1 MTDTTIDLAEPAVW
15 ASRFPDDLFAELRA
29 RVPVFHQQ
37 LTADVRSTV
46 GREFWVCTKHADVA
60 RVHRD
65 YESFTAARGPLIQD
79 VPLFDAY
86 PAIVSMDPPDHTI
99 RRKVIARAFTPRAVA
114 KLEDGIR
121 DRAEAMAAVLLESGG
136 GEFVDLAGGLPISV
150 IGDIVGI
157 PDVDR
162 PHVFGLIDRVLKT
175 AGAQMSLPDG
185 DDLLPFM
192 ELFEY
197 ASTLTAHKREHPVDD
212 IWSALCTTEI
222 TGESGERFLLPSNEL
237 EIFFFILGLAGAD
250 TTRNALCDGMRA
262 FAANPD
268 QIAVYRSDP
277 DARRTAVEEV
287 IRYST
292 PIMFWVR
299 GATKDVMLGDV
310 MIPDGARVV
319 TMLRS
324 ANRDEDVFENPYRF
338 DIRRDPNP
346 HQSFGGGGAHHC
358 LGAMLARAEVRAA
371 LDEIL
376 LNTGAIEVGEP
387 RMTLPDLCNNMTVYE
402 SLPVSLKQL

>member
-1 MTDTTIDLAEPAVW
+1 MTGTTIDLAGPAIW
-15 ASRFPDDLFAELRA
+15 GSRFPEDLFAELRA
-29 RVPVFHQQ
+29 RTPVFHQR
-37 LTADVRSTV
+37 LTDDVRSTV

-65 YESFTAARGPLIQD
+65 HESFTATRGPLIQD

-114 KLEDGIR
+114 KLEAGIR
-121 DRAEAMAAVLLESGG
+121 DRARAMAATLRESGG
-136 GEFVDLAGGLPISV
+136 GEFVDLAAGLPISV

-157 PDVDR
+157 PDADR
-162 PHVFGLIDRVLKT
+162 PRVFGLIDRVLKT
-175 AGAQMSLPDG
+175 AGAQMSVPDG

-197 ASTLTAHKREHPVDD
+197 ASELTAYKREHPVDD

-222 TGESGERFLLPSNEL
+222 TSESGQSFLLPANEL

-250 TTRNALCDGMRA
+250 TTRNALCDGLRA
-262 FAANPD
+262 FVANPD

-299 GATKDVMLGDV
+299 GAIRDVVLADV
-310 MIPDGARVV
+310 TIPEGARVV

-324 ANRDEDVFENPYRF
+324 ANRDEDVFEDPYRF

-371 LDEIL
+371 LDEVL
-376 LNTGAIEVGEP
+376 LKSGDIELGEP

-402 SLPVSLKQL
+402 SLPVRLGRG

>member
-1 MTDTTIDLAEPAVW
+1 MTDSAIDLAEPSVW
-15 ASRFPDDLFAELRA
+15 ASRFPDDMFAELRA
-29 RVPVFHQQ
+29 STPVFHQH
-37 LTADVRSTV
+37 LTDRVRSTV

-65 YESFTAARGPLIQD
+65 HESFTATRRPLIQD
-79 VPLFDAY
+79 VALFDSY

-99 RRKVIARAFTPRAVA
+99 RRKVIARAFTRRAVA
-114 KLEDGIR
+114 KLEEGIR
-121 DRAEAMAAVLLESGG
+121 ARAKTMAAALREAGG
-136 GEFVDLAGGLPISV
+136 GEFVDLAAGLPISV

-157 PDVDR
+157 PDSDR

-175 AGAQMSLPDG
+175 AGAQMSVPDG

-192 ELFEY
+192 ELFQY
-197 ASTLTAHKREHPVDD
+197 ASSLTAHKRDHPVDD

-222 TGESGERFLLPSNEL
+222 TEESGESFLLPSNEL

-299 GATKDVMLGDV
+299 GAAMNVMIGDV
-310 MIPDGARVV
+310 LIPEGARVV

-324 ANRDEDVFENPYRF
+324 ANRDEDVFEDPYRF

-358 LGAMLARAEVRAA
+358 LGAMLARAEIRAA

-376 LNTGAIEVGEP
+376 LNTGAIEVAEP

-402 SLPVSLKQL
+402 SLPVSLGQR

>member
-1 MTDTTIDLAEPAVW
+1 MTETTIDLAEPAIW
-15 ASRFPDDLFAELRA
+15 ATRFPDGLFAELRA
-29 RVPVFHQQ
+29 HTPVFHQR
-37 LTADVRSTV
+37 LTNDVRSAV

-65 YESFTAARGPLIQD
+65 HESFTATRGPLIQD
-79 VPLFDAY
+79 VPMFDAY

-121 DRAEAMAAVLLESGG
+121 DRATSMAAALLESGG
-136 GEFVDLAGGLPISV
+136 GEFVDLAAGLPISV

-157 PDVDR
+157 PDADR

-175 AGAQMSLPDG
+175 AGAQLSLPDG

-197 ASTLTAHKREHPVDD
+197 ARTLTAHKREHPVDD

-222 TGESGERFLLPSNEL
+222 TGESGESFLLPSNEL

-262 FAANPD
+262 FVANPD
-268 QIAVYRSDP
+268 QVAVYRSDP

-299 GATKDVMLGDV
+299 GATRDVILGDV
-310 MIPDGARVV
+310 RIPEGARVV

-324 ANRDEDVFENPYRF
+324 ANRDEDVFSDPYRF

-387 RMTLPDLCNNMTVYE
+387 LMTLPDLCNNMTVYE
-402 SLPVSLKQL
+402 SLPVRLERR